1 MLASR
6 LVSECVTLV
15 FVSEFK
21 LAHLIK
27 KKLRVG
33 QGNMAKNS
41 YHGIYFEICHNDII
55 DDITDARQ
63 STLKLHNFI
72 GAKKTPKQLLV

>member
-1 MLASR
+1 
-6 LVSECVTLV
+6 
-15 FVSEFK
+15 
-21 LAHLIK
+21 
-27 KKLRVG
+27 
-33 QGNMAKNS
+33 MAKNS

-72 GAKKTPKQLLV
+72 GAKKKKPINAFSLKQAAVFSVH

>member
-1 MLASR
+1 
-6 LVSECVTLV
+6 
-15 FVSEFK
+15 
-21 LAHLIK
+21 
-27 KKLRVG
+27 
-33 QGNMAKNS
+33 MAKNS

-72 GAKKTPKQLLV
+72 GAKKKPKQLLV